1 MLLPTLA
8 FRNILRQRRRSIL
21 TALSMGGGYLLLSF
35 SFSLVYGSYGNL
47 INMFTQDHTG
57 HIQIHYDN
65 YLRKPKLYK
74 SIDTNGEIESVL
86 SNNDNVVS
94 YAPRIH
100 SAALAY
106 ANEKSAPVAIVG
118 IDADKEKTTSML
130 ARKVKQ
136 GTFFTD
142 VMNDDGYYPAM
153 IGYGVA
159 DSLRLKLND
168 EIILISQGADGSIAN
183 DIFIVQGIV
192 GTKTS
197 WEKNRVFLPLN
208 AAQEFLSMQGKVHEY
223 SILLP
228 GSDIAEAVATR
239 IQLSLANS
247 DLKVSPWQEVEE
259 TFYKSMQADIK
270 GNYFSLGIIVFIVFI
285 GVLNTVVMSVLERTR
300 EFGVMRAI
308 GTNPWRITLLI
319 ILETC
324 TLALIS
330 CAIGVIL
337 TLPLIAWF
345 TFEGLQLAQSMDI
358 GGIAYDTLKGEFSLP
373 VFLIP
378 LFVIVVSAAVVSI
391 PPGIRAARITPIEAL
406 GSH

>member
-1 MLLPTLA
+1 M
-8 FRNILRQRRRSIL
+8 S
-21 TALSMGGGYLLLSF
+21 GGYLLLSF

-47 INMFTQDHTG
+47 IDMFTNDHTG

-65 YLRKPKLYK
+65 YLRKPKIYK
-74 SIDTNGEIESVL
+74 SITTDGAIEAVL
-86 SNNDNVVS
+86 DNTEEVIS
-94 YAPRIH
+94 YSSRIH

-106 ANEKSAPVAIVG
+106 GNEKSSPVAIVG
-118 IDADKEKTTSML
+118 VDPEREKTTSML

-136 GTFFTD
+136 GTFFSNT
-142 VMNDDGYYPAM
+142 MNEDGYYPAM
-153 IGYGVA
+153 IGFGVA
-159 DSLRLKLND
+159 DSLRLKVND

-183 DIFIVQGIV
+183 DIYIVQGIV

-197 WEKNRVFLPLN
+197 WEKQRVFLPLI
-208 AAQEFLSMQGKVHEY
+208 AAQDFLAMQGKVHEY

-228 GSDIAEAVATR
+228 GSDIAQETAAR
-239 IQLSLANS
+239 IQSDLGVS

-259 TFYKSMQADIK
+259 TFYKSMQADIQ

-324 TLALIS
+324 TLALMS
-330 CAIGVIL
+330 CAIGLVF

-345 TFEGLQLAQSMDI
+345 TFEGIQLAQSMDI
-358 GGIAYDTLKGEFSLP
+358 GGIAYDTLKGDMSIS
-373 VFLIP
+373 VMVIP
-378 LFVIVVSAAVVSI
+378 LLVIVASAAVVAI

>member
-47 INMFTQDHTG
+47 IDMFTQDHTG
-57 HIQIHYDN
+57 HIQIHFDD
-65 YLRKPKLYK
+65 YLKRPKLYK
-74 SIDTNGEIESVL
+74 SIPANGEVEAVL
-86 SNNDNVVS
+86 NKHEEIFS
-94 YAPRIH
+94 YAARIH
-100 SAALAY
+100 AAALAY
-106 ANEKSAPVAIVG
+106 GNNKSSPVSIVG
-118 IDADKEKTTSML
+118 IDVEREKTTSML
-130 ARKVKQ
+130 AKKVKQ
-136 GTFFTD
+136 GSFFSD
-142 VMNDDGYYPAM
+142 VINEDGYYSAM
-153 IGYGVA
+153 IGFGVA
-159 DSLRLKLND
+159 QSLRLKISD

-183 DIFIVQGIV
+183 DIYIVQGIV

-208 AAQEFLSMQGKVHEY
+208 AAQEFLSMPGKVHEY

-228 GSDIAEAVATR
+228 SSDIARKVAED
-239 IQLSLANS
+239 IQSDLANS

-259 TFYKSMQADIK
+259 TFYKSMQADIQ
-270 GNYFSLGIIVFIVFI
+270 GNYVTLGIIVFIVFI

-324 TLALIS
+324 TLALFS
-330 CAIGVIL
+330 CAIGFLV
-337 TLPLIAWF
+337 TLPLIVWF
-345 TFEGLQLAQSMDI
+345 TFEGIQLAQSLDI
-358 GGIAYDTLKGEFSLP
+358 GGIAYDTLKGEFTLS
-373 VFLIP
+373 VFIIP
-378 LFVIVVSAAVVSI
+378 LLVIVASAAVVSI
-391 PPGIRAARITPIEAL
+391 PPGIRAARITPVEAL